1 MNELSQVKRN
11 DQTSF
16 IKMPRSFL
24 VKKTEKVRHV
34 TLHAEPKK
42 LSSDFV
48 KKEEEKPE
56 VIPDN
61 VAAPEKKE
69 EVTQEPAE
77 HPVSPV
83 PLSLTSTPHPED
95 LPALPPTWM
104 VPYHHH
110 SGISPFEVSSRM
122 SREELLANKFRL
134 NDERTMSPFLPYPPA
149 LHPLAVRL
157 ENSE

>member
-1 MNELSQVKRN
+1 
-11 DQTSF
+11 
-16 IKMPRSFL
+16 MPRSFL

-34 TLHAEPKK
+34 TLHAEPKE
-42 LSSDFV
+42 LSSDFL

-56 VIPDN
+56 VKPDN

-69 EVTQEPAE
+69 EVTKEPAE

-83 PLSLTSTPHPED
+83 TLPLTSTPHPED

-104 VPYHHH
+104 LPYHHH
-110 SGISPFEVSSRM
+110 PGVGPFVEASSRA
-122 SREELLANKFRL
+122 SREELFANKFRL
-134 NDERTMSPFLPYPPA
+134 KDDRTVSPFLPYPPA

-157 ENSE
+157 ENSK